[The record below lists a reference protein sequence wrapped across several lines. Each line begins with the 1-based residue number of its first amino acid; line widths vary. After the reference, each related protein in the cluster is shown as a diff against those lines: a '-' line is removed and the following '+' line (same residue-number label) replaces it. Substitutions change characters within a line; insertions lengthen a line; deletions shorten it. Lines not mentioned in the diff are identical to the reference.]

1 MTFNLFSLCF
11 ELKTVR
17 VPSGYKPPGSR
28 APVWGLLA
36 CRHFKFTCWAQAVP
50 RSAHIATPKKERVNR
65 DRDWLEVNDLGALWL
80 PHAAVWTSMQTHTFL
95 NPWFFK
101 GEFSPRKLHPQF
113 FSGLCCFGF
122 LQVWSEIAQGVLSTG
137 MFTHGPASTTTSTE
151 RPSRSCSG
159 VMRSPQEPHPRPRPR
174 SCAQGLSLA

>member
-1 MTFNLFSLCF
+1 MTFKLFSLCF

-17 VPSGYKPPGSR
+17 VPFGYKPPGSR

-50 RSAHIATPKKERVNR
+50 RSAHIATPKQERVNR
-65 DRDWLEVNDLGALWL
+65 DRDWLEVNDLGALCQ
-80 PHAAVWTSMQTHTFL
+80 PHAAVWTSMQTPTFL

-113 FSGLCCFGF
+113 FLVFVVSVFYWFDPKSPKVFYRLGCLHTGLRAPRLLPNGHR
-122 LQVWSEIAQGVLSTG
+122 EAAAG
-137 MFTHGPASTTTSTE
+137 
-151 RPSRSCSG
+151 SCG
-159 VMRSPQEPHPRPRPR
+159 ARRSPTRGPGPGAAPRV
-174 SCAQGLSLA
+174 CH